1 MPKIAMLM
9 SGGVDSSVSA
19 LLLKNQGWDVVGVT
33 MNLSDVNNCL
43 DGGET
48 KTCCGIYD
56 TIQARAVCKIL
67 GIPHFVVNFHE
78 VFRQKVI
85 QPFIDGYQNGETV
98 IPCSLCN
105 DKIKFD
111 YCYDYCKENFG
122 TEYIAT
128 GHYSK
133 IVNGELCRVD
143 NDKDQSYFLAGIRF
157 DVLQKL
163 VLPLENLTK
172 PEVRE
177 IARQNNLPNAAK
189 RESMDICFIP
199 NGDYREFL
207 KKEGTNIEPGNILN
221 QSGEV
226 VGQHKGFQS
235 YRIGQK
241 LLGKFVVNI
250 RTNNE
255 VVVSEKRPTTKT
267 FKIHSANLLSPGH
280 KMDGKLT
287 VYVRN
292 RCAYPIQNI
301 SLVDNTWTVELS
313 KEALN
318 VTPGQR
324 AVFYNEDGVVVFSG
338 TISKES

>member
-1 MPKIAMLM
+1 VKIVVLM
-9 SGGVDSSVSA
+9 SGGIDSSVTA
-19 LLLKNQGWDVVGVT
+19 LLLKNQGHDLIGVT
-33 MNLSDVNNCL
+33 MNLSDANQCL

-67 GIPHFVVNFHE
+67 GIPHHVVNFHE
-78 VFRQKVI
+78 IFREKVI

-111 YCYDYCKENFG
+111 HCYDYCKEKFG
-122 TEYIAT
+122 IEYIAT
-128 GHYSK
+128 GHYGK
-133 IVNGELCRVD
+133 VVNGELCRVD
-143 NDKDQSYFLAGIRF
+143 NEKDQSYFLAGIRF

-163 VLPLENLTK
+163 ILPLENLTK

-177 IARQNNLPNAAK
+177 IARKAGLPNAEK

-199 NGDYREFL
+199 GGDYREFL
-207 KKEGTNIEPGNILN
+207 KKEGVEIKPGNVLDEAGNNI
-221 QSGEV
+221 
-226 VGQHKGFQS
+226 GQHKGFQS
-235 YRIGQK
+235 YTIGQK

-255 VVVSEKRPTTKT
+255 VVVSENRPKTKS
-267 FKIHSANLLSPGH
+267 FKLHSVNLLSPAVR
-280 KMDGKLT
+280 MDGKLT

-292 RCAYPIQNI
+292 RCQYPVERIFLDEN
-301 SLVDNTWTVELS
+301 NTWNVELS
-313 KEALN
+313 REALN

-324 AVFYNEDGVVVFSG
+324 AVFYDEDGVVVFSG
-338 TISKES
+338 TIGKF